1 MRVLFCDFD
10 GGNVLFEEERNDIP
24 SLMALFNS
32 NGGRLMLQYDG
43 DQYFYGSLQE
53 CCMEMLEDEDTEER
67 YEVVKLF
74 FAKELRKV
82 SIRGNIF
89 PYSYYSKEKS
99 QKE

>member
-1 MRVLFCDFD
+1 MRVMYCDFD
-10 GGNVLFEEERNDIP
+10 GGNLLYEEDREDIP
-24 SLMALFNS
+24 NLMALFGTTS
-32 NGGRLMLQYDG
+32 GRIMLQYDG

-53 CCMEMLEDEDTEER
+53 CCVEMLEDEDTEKR

-89 PYSYYSKEKS
+89 PYGYYKKEN
-99 QKE
+99 Q

>member
-1 MRVLFCDFD
+1 MHVMFCVYD
-10 GGNVLFEEERNDIP
+10 GGNVLYEEERGDLP
-24 SLMALFNS
+24 DLMALLAANS
-32 NGGRLMLQYDG
+32 GRLMLQYDG

-53 CCMEMLEDEDTEER
+53 SCLEMLEEEETERR

-89 PYSYYSKEKS
+89 PYGYYKQENS
-99 QKE
+99 